1 MAELCPETAFSA
13 GNSLAKAGLP
23 RKPCKIESCEACV
36 CNARCYMCPS
46 GVAIAH
52 LTFQFTLIE
61 KTNVPPCAAEAECD
75 ILCAT
80 YEKPVLLLFEVL
92 LCVPRARGLREHC
105 RKAGPFTIKP
115 RSDRVGFFDKENAR
129 HDNLQ
134 QGTDRQ

>member
-1 MAELCPETAFSA
+1 MAELCPETASCRA
-13 GNSLAKAGLP
+13 GPGRKGGFG
-23 RKPCKIESCEACV
+23 RKPNEIEVFGISICK
-36 CNARCYMCPS
+36 ARCYTCPS
-46 GVAIAH
+46 DVAMAH

-80 YEKPVLLLFEVL
+80 HEQPVLLLFEVL

-134 QGTDRQ
+134 RGTDRQ